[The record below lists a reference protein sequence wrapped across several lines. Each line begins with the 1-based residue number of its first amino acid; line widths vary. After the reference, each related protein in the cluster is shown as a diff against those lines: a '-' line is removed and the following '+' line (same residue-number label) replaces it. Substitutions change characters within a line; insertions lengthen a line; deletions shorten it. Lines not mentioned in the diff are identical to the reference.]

1 MTLKGLKGFKKMKK
15 LIALFLLLATLTLTF
30 ASCRVNG
37 NSQDVGNNG
46 SENEGTD
53 DNVTIKIAYMNGPT
67 GMGMAKLIHDNG
79 GIEGNEKYQFI
90 KYSDAALAT
99 ADLVAGNVDMACI
112 PTNTAA
118 TLYNKN
124 GKVTVLALNCLN
136 SLFIMT
142 KTGTVINDISDLEGK
157 TIYTIQNGTP
167 AVILNYL
174 LAESGVNATVKTS
187 IGEGEDEKVIAAPT
201 DLAPLLIAGKVDIAL
216 VPEPVATAAPLK
228 IASQNKDYT
237 YTVAIDL
244 TDAWNEI
251 SESPVAM
258 GCIIANKNF
267 AANNKSAVNAFL
279 DEYKLS
285 IEYVSNPN
293 NIEAAAQY
301 VVDAGVLDA
310 VAAAK
315 KSIINLGDAIA
326 YVDGE
331 EMKSTLIAFYNAIGL
346 NLIGG
351 KLPDD
356 GFYYEK

>member
-1 MTLKGLKGFKKMKK
+1 MKK
-15 LIALFLLLATLTLTF
+15 LIALILLLATLVLAIT
-30 ASCRVNG
+30 SCNTNG
-37 NSQDVGNNG
+37 NLPDTDIDNSGNKGNNE
-46 SENEGTD
+46 SES
-53 DNVTIKIAYMNGPT
+53 VTIKIAYMNGPT

-79 GIEGNEKYQFI
+79 GINGNEKYQFI
-90 KYSDAALAT
+90 KYSDASLAT

-118 TLYNKN
+118 TLYNKTQKIN
-124 GKVTVLALNCLN
+124 VLALNCLN

-167 AVILNYL
+167 AVILKYL
-174 LAESGVNATVKTS
+174 LEESGVNATVKTS
-187 IGEGEDEKVIAAPT
+187 FGEGDDEKAITAPT

-251 SESPVAM
+251 SDSPVAM

-267 AANNKSAVNAFL
+267 ADKNKSAVDAFL

-285 IEYVSNPN
+285 IEYISSLN
-293 NIEAAAQY
+293 NLDSSAKY

-310 VAAAK
+310 VPAAK

-326 YVDGE
+326 YIDGE
-331 EMKSTLIAFYNAIGL
+331 EMQTILIEFYNAIGL
-346 NLIGG
+346 NLVGG
-351 KLPDD
+351 KLPDNE
-356 GFYYEK
+356 FYYEK

>member
-1 MTLKGLKGFKKMKK
+1 MKK
-15 LIALFLLLATLTLTF
+15 LLALILIIASFTLCF
-30 ASCRVNG
+30 ASCGLFSDNNDENQNE
-37 NSQDVGNNG
+37 NSGEQ
-46 SENEGTD
+46 END
-53 DNVTIKIAYMNGPT
+53 VTIKIAYMNGPT

-79 GIEGNEKYQFI
+79 GVEGNEKYQFV

-124 GKVTVLALNCLN
+124 GKVNVLAINCLN

-142 KTGTVINDISDLEGK
+142 KTGIEINSISELEGK

-174 LAESGVNATVKTS
+174 LSESGVNATVKTT
-187 IGEGEDEKVIAAPT
+187 IGEGNDEKVIAAPT

-244 TDAWNEI
+244 TEAWAEI
-251 SESPVAM
+251 SSSPVAM
-258 GCIIANKNF
+258 GCIIANKDF
-267 AANNKSAVNAFL
+267 ANKNKGAINAFL
-279 DEYKLS
+279 DEYKTS
-285 IEYVSNPN
+285 IEYVANAENLDS
-293 NIEAAAQY
+293 AAQY

-310 VAAAK
+310 VPAAK
-315 KSIINLGDAIA
+315 KSLTNLGGAIA
-326 YVDGE
+326 YKDGAD
-331 EMKSTLIAFYNAIGL
+331 MKSTLIDFYNAIGL
-346 NLIGG
+346 KLIGG
-351 KLPDD
+351 KLPEDE
-356 GFYYEK
+356 FYYEK